1 MCGLLV
7 VELELAEPR
16 LDTGKQVRVVA
27 MGAIEWSNV
36 TRQGG
41 EDLRVQVNA
50 SVDLVS
56 GCGANKF

>member
-1 MCGLLV
+1 
-7 VELELAEPR
+7 

-56 GCGANKF
+56 GRGANKF

>member
-1 MCGLLV
+1 
-7 VELELAEPR
+7 
-16 LDTGKQVRVVA
+16 

-56 GCGANKF
+56 GRGANKF